1 MSKKKT
7 PFHRIILKV
16 SGESFS
22 SSENLKLISGQIIDA
37 HKSGAEIGVVV
48 GGGNVIRGKNVSGI
62 DRKIADRIG
71 LISTIINGLLLEN
84 SLKKSTKVTH
94 LSSLPIAGIVKTY
107 SQEAALDRLK
117 SSHILILSGGTGS
130 LYFTTDTAAAI
141 RAAELDA
148 DVIIKGTKVDG
159 VYSADPQKN
168 SKAIK
173 YDKISYAHALN
184 RNLMVM
190 DTTAFALCR
199 ENKIPIIVI
208 NIFQTNNLKKV
219 LAGKKIGSIIC

>member
-7 PFHRIILKV
+7 PFHRIILKI

-22 SSENLKLISGQIIDA
+22 SSENLKIISGQIIDT
-37 HKSGAEIGVVV
+37 HKLGTEIGIVV
-48 GGGNVIRGKNVSGI
+48 GGGNVIRGKTVSGI

-71 LISTIINGLLLEN
+71 LISTITNGLLLEN
-84 SLKKSTKVTH
+84 ILKKSAK
-94 LSSLPIAGIVKTY
+94 LSHFSSIPISGIVEAY
-107 SQEAALDRLK
+107 SQEEALDRFK
-117 SSHILILSGGTGS
+117 SRHILILSGGTGS
-130 LYFTTDTAAAI
+130 LYFTTDTAAAL

-159 VYSADPQKN
+159 VYSDDPHKN

-173 YDKISYAHALN
+173 YDRISYAQALN
-184 RNLMVM
+184 RNLKVM
-190 DTTAFALCR
+190 DSTAFALCQ

-208 NIFQTNNLKKV
+208 NIFQTNSLKKV
-219 LAGKKIGSIIC
+219 LSGKKIGSIIC

>member
-1 MSKKKT
+1 VSKKKT
-7 PFHRIILKV
+7 SFHRIILKI

-22 SSENLKLISGQIIDA
+22 SSENLKLISGQIIEA

-84 SLKKSTKVTH
+84 SLKKSAKVTH
-94 LSSLPIAGIVKTY
+94 LSSFPISGIVKTY
-107 SQEAALDRLK
+107 SQEEAIDRLK
-117 SSHILILSGGTGS
+117 SRHVLILSGGTGS
-130 LYFTTDTAAAI
+130 LYFTTDTAAAL
-141 RAAELDA
+141 RAAELGA

-168 SKAIK
+168 PKAIK
-173 YDKISYAHALN
+173 YDRISYAQVLN
-184 RNLMVM
+184 RDIKVM
-190 DTTAFALCR
+190 DSTAFALCQ

-219 LAGKKIGSIIC
+219 LSGKKIGSIIC